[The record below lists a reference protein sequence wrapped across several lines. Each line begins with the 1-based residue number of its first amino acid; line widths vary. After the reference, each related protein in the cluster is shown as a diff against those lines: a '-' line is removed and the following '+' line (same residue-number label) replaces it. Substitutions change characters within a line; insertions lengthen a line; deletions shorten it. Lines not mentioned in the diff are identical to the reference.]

1 METQTEKR
9 IIETSGRLLA
19 ENGPGAFSLD
29 VLAKQPEM
37 QGFEIFTLVGK
48 EDQIYEQLF
57 FQLTKELKEIVD
69 GIYSGQN
76 SPAEEF
82 EMLFKQLHRL
92 FKQKPYYLTIVFDK
106 DIPRQYSGADKIIS
120 GIKDTAKKYL
130 SGLITRGKAQ
140 KVFTT
145 DAETEILVKEIIGSF
160 QTLMNDMHLADK
172 MVRDLQKYRSVTGT
186 FKLTLDR
193 T

>member
-9 IIETSGRLLA
+9 IIEASGRLLA

-37 QGFEIFTLVGK
+37 QGFDIFTLVRK
-48 EDQIYEQLF
+48 EEQIYEQLF
-57 FQLTKELKEIVD
+57 FQLAKELKEIVD
-69 GIYSGQN
+69 GISSGQN

-130 SGLITRGKAQ
+130 SGLIARGKAQ

-160 QTLMNDMHLADK
+160 QTLMNDMQLADK
-172 MVRDLQKYRSVTGT
+172 MVRDLQKYRSVT
-186 FKLTLDR
+186 D
-193 T
+193 